1 VRTKTTELQKKELA
15 LQLRKK
21 NSARQQLF
29 YALAEPTRRDIME
42 LLATKGQLAA
52 SQIYENFDVS
62 APAISQHLKVLREAD
77 LVLMEKRAQQH
88 IYNLN
93 PEAMTEIEVWIQK
106 MTKNWND
113 RFNMLDKVL
122 EREKKKTRSESEKI

>member
-1 VRTKTTELQKKELA
+1 MKKKSTT
-15 LQLRKK
+15 
-21 NSARQQLF
+21 RQQLF
-29 YALAEPTRRDIME
+29 YALAEPTRRDILE
-42 LLATKGQLAA
+42 LLANKGQLAA
-52 SQIYENFDVS
+52 SDIYENFEVS
-62 APAISQHLKVLREAD
+62 APAISQHLKILREAD

-93 PEAMTEIEVWIQK
+93 PGAMTEIETWIQK

-122 EREKKKTRSESEKI
+122 QEEKKKIKSGNEKI